1 MPRLKSEF
9 EDAKRDYKSVKFF
22 PFEIDPGDPF
32 ALTSD
37 PWFYLKAWLRKETAN
52 IKKLTAHRKKLEKA
66 LYFAELAE
74 SFQKAADSTELP
86 TKGTL
91 AYYSIL
97 NLVKTF
103 LLTKDYDLES
113 TIEYHGLSLP
123 SDKTKELKIAP
134 ATNGNG
140 INIFHEF
147 AKEIGSPVQA
157 GSTIS
162 LDDMIGEIAE
172 VHEMCFNLGKL
183 KTKKRKYLPIEIR
196 ILTNKDKRNK
206 LTYEISFEKKN
217 SNLMRTEKFDTGL
230 LKAKL
235 TKYPEEE
242 TRKNW
247 CIYRSN
253 LTLNYTHTSD
263 SSWRKSYRNIC
274 KDIEELRV
282 VSMLTRSGYRYYLNL
297 QPEVYK
303 PPVYFFS
310 LMYYIGSVAR
320 YRPTLNAE
328 VLEGDYAA
336 ILNEVMTTCPKQ
348 FLYFM
353 VSKITKKVCAVPM
366 SKID

>member
-1 MPRLKSEF
+1 MPKKNIEF
-9 EDAKRDYKSVKFF
+9 EDAKRDYKSVKFY

-37 PWFYLKAWLRKETAN
+37 PWFYLKAWIRKEIVG
-52 IKKLTAHRKKLEKA
+52 IKRSTAHKKKLEKA

-74 SFQKAADSTELP
+74 SFQKAANSTELP

-91 AYYSIL
+91 AYYSVL

-103 LLTKDYDLES
+103 LLTRDYNLEND
-113 TIEYHGLSLP
+113 IEYHGLSLP
-123 SDKTKELKIAP
+123 SDKTKELKISP

-147 AKEIGSPVQA
+147 AKEMGSPVQT
-157 GSTIS
+157 GSFIS
-162 LDDMIGEIAE
+162 IDEMISEIPE

-183 KTKKRKYLPIEIR
+183 KTTKRKFLPIEIR
-196 ILTNKDKRNK
+196 ILSNKDRHNK
-206 LTYEISFEKKN
+206 LTYEIAFEKKN
-217 SNLMRTEKFDTGL
+217 ANLMRTEKFESGD
-230 LKAKL
+230 LKLKL
-235 TKYPEEE
+235 SKITEQSN
-242 TRKNW
+242 RKDWNV
-247 CIYRSN
+247 YRSKSI
-253 LTLNYTHTSD
+253 LNYTTTSD
-263 SSWRKSYRNIC
+263 RSWRNNYHTIC
-274 KDIEELRV
+274 AEIESFKV
-282 VSMLTRSGYRYYLNL
+282 VSMLTRSGYRHYLNL
-297 QPEVYK
+297 QPAPYK
-303 PPVYFFS
+303 SSVYFFA

-320 YRPTLNAE
+320 YRPTLNAQ
-328 VLEGDYAA
+328 VLEGDYSA